1 MADPN
6 EVERLVLWAGWT
18 IVCDGAKALAPWSRR
33 RAAVICDTFILL
45 LQIVLDV
52 CIFLLSIALMNI
64 VSDYPKTTISVILI
78 DLPLLIRTI

>member
-45 LQIVLDV
+45 QIVFDV
-52 CIFLLSIALMNI
+52 MYFS
-64 VSDYPKTTISVILI
+64 LI
-78 DLPLLIRTI
+78 DSVDEYCFRRAKDNNKCNID